1 MSKRPIIKLLFESP
15 SVANGKD
22 PELSR
27 KDFEFEK
34 SIGDGAFGKVWRV
47 KNRSTQKMHAMKQV
61 PKEKVMKMLGQF
73 RREVYIMYELSHP
86 HIIKLYNHFE
96 DEKFFYLIME
106 LAEGGNLFH
115 RLYRERCFLERTAA
129 QYFREVVLAI
139 EYLHSHIPA
148 IIHRDIK
155 PENILLDK
163 EGRIKLTDFGWSNY
177 YSTENPTMRFT
188 MCGTLE
194 YLPPEI
200 ASEAGHNTGADIW
213 CLGILLFEM
222 LTGSTPFVSKGRDQ
236 LLTNITQA
244 KPRFPHSMSPLAR
257 DLISKMLEKDP
268 GKRISAKEI
277 KAHAWL
283 QENPPI
289 RETITQDC
297 IPKLLPSIEEVNK
310 VLQILEKNEPE
321 QKKTKSPDKSVE
333 NTLKHEESIVSLSNK
348 SPQIS
353 VIHNIEENHKSTNES
368 NCKIELINE
377 ENNKIEFGNIP
388 NNEFRMSIVKLK
400 NQVDLKY
407 DGNSKMKN
415 SIIEVIIKLQDI
427 NREVKML
434 EEKIQSKKNELSTLN
449 GTRSVLFSKVTD
461 CNIELERMS
470 HINIG
475 QLTDKINQKNSDLL
489 TKTALYKQM
498 KNKYENLKKNSQKIF
513 QDFTEKENYLSEISA
528 TLKELKEKMNQNSI
542 GKKSEIIELSTSAE
556 VLKTRINSHEISTIK
571 LNRHETSASNEIMR
585 IIKKENNKLGINM
598 RPKFEKLYD
607 KLQERINEKEQELA
621 EAKITFEEVRFEII
635 QKANIRKND
644 ILKIGKKK
652 NNLKTIDEENIDSLN
667 KKLQIMCEQA
677 QKYNTD
683 TMEIEKAKEKVETLK
698 KDFSL
703 QILKMKEIQIK
714 RNKLLEIIEKKKQEI
729 EVIEMEVG
737 MLKVQI
743 IPLE

>member
-15 SVANGKD
+15 AVVNGNE

-27 KDFEFEK
+27 KDFEFER

-47 KNRSTQKMHAMKQV
+47 KNRATQKIHAMKQV

-86 HIIKLYNHFE
+86 HIIKLFNHFE

-177 YSTENPTMRFT
+177 YSTENQTMRFT

-257 DLISKMLEKDP
+257 DLISKMLDKDP
-268 GKRISAKEI
+268 GKRISATEI

-310 VLQILEKNEPE
+310 ALQTLEKNEPE
-321 QKKTKSPDKSVE
+321 QKKIKSTDKSAE
-333 NTLKHEESIVSLSNK
+333 STLVPQESIIRLSNK
-348 SPQIS
+348 SAQIS
-353 VIHNIEENHKSTNES
+353 VIHNLEETDQSTNED
-368 NCKIELINE
+368 NCKIELTNE
-377 ENNKIEFGNIP
+377 DNSKIELGILL
-388 NNEFRMSIVKLK
+388 NNDFRLSIVKLK
-400 NQVDLKY
+400 QQVDLKY
-407 DGNSKMKN
+407 NGNSKMKN
-415 SIIEVIIKLQDI
+415 SIVEVITKLQDI
-427 NREVKML
+427 NREVKIL
-434 EEKIQSKKNELSTLN
+434 EEKIQSKKKELSNLN
-449 GTRSVLFSKVTD
+449 GARSVLFSKVTD
-461 CNIELERMS
+461 CNIELERLS

-475 QLTDKINQKNSDLL
+475 QLTDKINLKNSELL
-489 TKTALYKQM
+489 AKTTLCKQM
-498 KNKYENLKKNSQKIF
+498 KSKYENLKKASQKIF
-513 QDFTEKENYLSEISA
+513 QDLIEKENYLNEMNS
-528 TLKELKEKMNQNSI
+528 TLKKLREKMNQNSI

-556 VLKTRINSHEISTIK
+556 VLKTRINSHESNTIK
-571 LNRHETSASNEIMR
+571 LNRYETSAAYEIMK
-585 IIKKENNKLGINM
+585 IIKNENNKLGINL
-598 RPKFEKLYD
+598 RPKLEKLYD
-607 KLQERINEKEQELA
+607 KLQERVNEKEQELA
-621 EAKITFEEVRFEII
+621 EAKISFEEVRSEII
-635 QKANIRKND
+635 QKTSIRKYE
-644 ILKIGKKK
+644 ILRSRKKIN
-652 NNLKTIDEENIDSLN
+652 NNLKSSEQGVDEENSDSIK
-667 KKLQIMCEQA
+667 KKLQIINEKL
-677 QKYNTD
+677 QKYNTNAF
-683 TMEIEKAKEKVETLK
+683 EIEKAKER
-698 KDFSL
+698 
-703 QILKMKEIQIK
+703 M
-714 RNKLLEIIEKKKQEI
+714 
-729 EVIEMEVG
+729 EVISN
-737 MLKVQI
+737 
-743 IPLE
+743 

>member
-15 SVANGKD
+15 AVVNGNE

-27 KDFEFEK
+27 KDFEFER

-47 KNRSTQKMHAMKQV
+47 KNRATQKIHAMKQV

-86 HIIKLYNHFE
+86 HIIKLFNHFE

-177 YSTENPTMRFT
+177 YSTENQTMRFT

-257 DLISKMLEKDP
+257 DLISKMLDKDP
-268 GKRISAKEI
+268 GKRISATEI

-310 VLQILEKNEPE
+310 ALQTLEKNEPQ
-321 QKKTKSPDKSVE
+321 QKKIKSTDKSAE
-333 NTLKHEESIVSLSNK
+333 STLVPQESIIRLSNK
-348 SPQIS
+348 SAQIS
-353 VIHNIEENHKSTNES
+353 VIHNLEETDQSTNED
-368 NCKIELINE
+368 NCKIELTNE
-377 ENNKIEFGNIP
+377 DNSKIELGILP
-388 NNEFRMSIVKLK
+388 NNDFRLSIVKLK
-400 NQVDLKY
+400 QQVDLKY
-407 DGNSKMKN
+407 NGNSKMKN
-415 SIIEVIIKLQDI
+415 SIVEVITKLQDI
-427 NREVKML
+427 NREVKIL
-434 EEKIQSKKNELSTLN
+434 EEKIQSKKKELSNLN
-449 GTRSVLFSKVTD
+449 GARSVLFSKVTD
-461 CNIELERMS
+461 CNIELERLS

-475 QLTDKINQKNSDLL
+475 QLTDKINLKNSELL
-489 TKTALYKQM
+489 AKTTLCKQM
-498 KNKYENLKKNSQKIF
+498 KSKYENLKKASQKIF
-513 QDFTEKENYLSEISA
+513 QDLIEKENYLNEMNS
-528 TLKELKEKMNQNSI
+528 TLKKLREKMNQNSI

-556 VLKTRINSHEISTIK
+556 VLKTRINSHESNTIK
-571 LNRHETSASNEIMR
+571 LNRYETSAAYEIMK
-585 IIKKENNKLGINM
+585 IIKNENNKLGINL
-598 RPKFEKLYD
+598 RPKLEKLYD
-607 KLQERINEKEQELA
+607 KLQERVNEKEQELA
-621 EAKITFEEVRFEII
+621 EAKISFEEVRSEII
-635 QKANIRKND
+635 QKTSIRKYE
-644 ILKIGKKK
+644 ILRSGKKIN
-652 NNLKTIDEENIDSLN
+652 NNLKSSEQGVDEENSDSIK
-667 KKLQIMCEQA
+667 KKLQIINEKL
-677 QKYNTD
+677 QKYNTNAF
-683 TMEIEKAKEKVETLK
+683 EIEKAKER
-698 KDFSL
+698 
-703 QILKMKEIQIK
+703 M
-714 RNKLLEIIEKKKQEI
+714 
-729 EVIEMEVG
+729 EVISN
-737 MLKVQI
+737 
-743 IPLE
+743 